1 MSQVLTMAKQ
11 QPPEKGKPKFTTF
24 RLYAEDGEDLSELAD
39 KLNKSIADVYREKF
53 SRLIREELAEVTR
66 KRLRELEGRK

>member
-1 MSQVLTMAKQ
+1 MSQVLTMAKP
-11 QPPEKGKPKFTTF
+11 QPPEKGKKQFTTF

-53 SRLIREELAEVTR
+53 SKLIREELAEVTR